1 LRSAFSEILIPEA
14 THVLGVTE
22 GRRLGSV
29 ALTTK
34 PGSGYEVPQA
44 RDGEDRK
51 GLAGVVQDA
60 LGAET
65 HDARTFRELRDGEST
80 AISSIAKTRS
90 TRLSLFHRS
99 LSTLF
104 EECRYRDVPSSSQNF
119 RTDICSS
126 E

>member
-22 GRRLGSV
+22 GRRRLGSV

-60 LGAET
+60 LAAET
-65 HDARTFRELRDGEST
+65 HDARTFRELRVGEST
-80 AISSIAKTRS
+80 AFSAIAKTRS
-90 TRLSLFHRS
+90 T
-99 LSTLF
+99 
-104 EECRYRDVPSSSQNF
+104 
-119 RTDICSS
+119 
-126 E
+126 